1 MATPQ
6 SGIFVED
13 STNHWFQEYDISR
26 SADVAAVVA
35 AIGSAAIGSVAAV
48 NPEAVQDGIEIVI
61 GVGREL
67 ANQIGIETA
76 LDFRPF
82 ETIGSGP
89 RAAVATP
96 HDLVLW
102 IHGKD
107 RGPIYDAALHA
118 RRTLTQ
124 VGAIVG
130 DVPAFV
136 YLDNRDLTGFIDGTE
151 NPDTAEA
158 RTLAVV
164 AEGQQ
169 GEGGSTMLVQRWV
182 HKLDAFHALDVADQ
196 ERVIGRTKPD
206 SVELEGDALLD
217 TAHIARVVMEDDAGD
232 EVEIYRRSVPW
243 GDSTEAGLMFV
254 GFSNELDKI
263 DKMVQ
268 AMFGPLEGERADIH
282 DSLTTF
288 STARTSSY
296 FFAPSQEALAG
307 LGQD

>member
-26 SADVAAVVA
+26 SADVSNVVA
-35 AIGSAAIGSVAAV
+35 AIRSAAVFDSNA
-48 NPEAVQDGIEIVI
+48 ERDGIEIVI
-61 GVGREL
+61 GVGSEL

-82 ETIGSGP
+82 ETIGSGA

-118 RRTLTQ
+118 RRTLTK

-130 DVPAFV
+130 DTPAFV
-136 YLDNRDLTGFIDGTE
+136 YRDNRDLTGFIDGTE
-151 NPDTAEA
+151 NPDVAEA
-158 RTLAVV
+158 RSLAVV

-169 GEGGSTMLVQRWV
+169 GEGGSTMLVQRWI
-182 HKLDAFHALDVADQ
+182 HDLDAFHRLSQADQ

-206 SVELEGDALLD
+206 SVELEGDALPD
-217 TAHIARVVMEDDAGD
+217 TAHIARVVMEDESGE

-254 GFSNELDKI
+254 GFTDELDKI
-263 DKMVQ
+263 DKMVR
-268 AMFGPLEGERADIH
+268 AMFGPLEGEREDIH
-282 DSLTTF
+282 DQLTAF